1 MQKTP
6 TAVVA
11 IRKLNKMTGA
21 ARIALQQISI
31 LSAMGYKVTV
41 LCEKADVANIHS
53 YGGTLHKISKFPFK
67 GLVRR
72 RWFSARANAWCLRH
86 KPDLVISH
94 GDSDNADIVFM
105 HNCVDLAQK
114 LIYPDAA
121 HLQSDVSKMHRKILL
136 QGVFKKVVANSQ
148 LMANDL
154 ISRYNLPEDKIEV
167 SYPGYNSK
175 QFNASVKMKYREA
188 RRDEL
193 GVKKQ
198 EKLIGLVTSGDFKKR
213 NVSLFIDIADQ
224 LIKNSTLNYRFLIIG
239 QGNTDAYKEKTEK
252 LNIERQFIWK
262 KTVPNVEQYY
272 AALDLFMLPA
282 HIEEFGCVV
291 LEAMACSI
299 LPLISERVGA
309 GELLEGDHRK
319 LIVPGYDS
327 RQWAQAAEEILIKN
341 NTLLS
346 EQIANRASQFTYEYQ
361 YKALK
366 TLLSQFL

>member
-1 MQKTP
+1 MQKAP

-31 LSAMGYKVTV
+31 LSAMGYNVTV
-41 LCEKADVANIHS
+41 LCEKADAANIHS
-53 YGGTLHKISKFPFK
+53 TGGTLHKISTFPFK

-72 RWFSARANAWCLRH
+72 RWFSARANAWRLRH

-105 HNCVDLAQK
+105 HNCVDLAQG
-114 LIYPDAA
+114 LIYPEAA
-121 HLQSDVSKMHRKILL
+121 DLQSDVSKMHRKIMS
-136 QGVFKKVVANSQ
+136 QGAFKKVVANSR

-154 ISRYNLPEDKIEV
+154 SSRYNLPEDKIEV
-167 SYPGYNSK
+167 SYPGYNPK
-175 QFNASVKMKYREA
+175 QFNASVKINYREA

-193 GVKKQ
+193 GIKKQ

-213 NVSLFIDIADQ
+213 NLSLFIDIADC
-224 LIKNSTLNYRFLIIG
+224 LVKKATLNYRFLVIG
-239 QGNTDAYKEKTEK
+239 QGNTAAYKEKAEK
-252 LNIERQFIWK
+252 LNIGHHFIWK

-291 LEAMACSI
+291 LEAMACST

-309 GELLEGDHRK
+309 GEILEGDYK
-319 LIVPGYDS
+319 QLIVSGYDAC
-327 RQWAQAAEEILIKN
+327 QWAQASEKILMQN
-341 NTLLS
+341 NDLLS
-346 EQIANRASQFTYEYQ
+346 NQVANRASQFTYEYQ

-366 TLLSQFL
+366 TLLSQFF